1 MRLFYFACNNAGFFF
16 IQLTMLQFIKFK
28 KLYGGFPALKI
39 DEFFINPGVYWI
51 KGVNGSGKS
60 TLLKSIAGILSFEGD
75 ILLDS
80 SISIKKQPVAY
91 RKLVNFAEAEPV
103 FPEFLTGTEMIAL
116 FAQAKD
122 APAGQEQHY
131 IKTMQMQAYVG
142 QPLGTYSSGM
152 LKKLSLVLAFMGNPK
167 LILLDE
173 PLITIDTASLK
184 ILNNWI
190 AERYNEQGTSFLL
203 SSHQTLEH
211 DALPV
216 ARELLV
222 EEQTLKFI
230 A

>member
-1 MRLFYFACNNAGFFF
+1 
-16 IQLTMLQFIKFK
+16 MLQFIKFK
-28 KLYGGFPALKI
+28 KLYGGFPAMRVDDLAI
-39 DEFFINPGVYWI
+39 GQGIYWI

-75 ILLDS
+75 ILLDNN
-80 SISIKKQPVAY
+80 ISIKKQPVPY

-103 FPEFLTGTEMIAL
+103 FPEFLTGKELIAL

-122 APAGQEQHY
+122 APAGQERHY
-131 IKTMQMQAYVG
+131 IETMQMQTYVG
-142 QPLGTYSSGM
+142 QPVGTYSSGM

-184 ILNNWI
+184 VLNTWI
-190 AERYNEQGTSFLL
+190 AERYTTQGTSFLL

-211 DALPV
+211 AELPV
-216 ARELLV
+216 AHELLV
-222 EEQTLKFI
+222 EDQTLKFI
-230 A
+230 S